1 MISPLLK
8 EPIGYLRKWY
18 QNIER
23 VYSNMGN
30 LFKVANNLA
39 IISQYGSDDSKF
51 KGIVNKY
58 KSDWFQSFL
67 RKFMLFIIGYPLATF
82 ATVYVILNIDSNM
95 SLVRIVSAC
104 SVLSASFV
112 MFFLIRREMKGN
124 FVIFI
129 SDDNL
134 KYLNDVLASKS
145 KLKSFSKN
153 GVVMDVD
160 GNKVKLDKSKSE
172 DGYFEL
178 NYFLNI
184 RNDGRLFYI
193 LDNGGKE
200 NVTDCECI

>member
-1 MISPLLK
+1 
-8 EPIGYLRKWY
+8 
-18 QNIER
+18 
-23 VYSNMGN
+23 MGD

-39 IISQYGSDDSKF
+39 IISQYGSGDSKF
-51 KGIVNKY
+51 SSIVNRC

-104 SVLSASFV
+104 SVLFASLVLFV
-112 MFFLIRREMKGN
+112 LARREQRGN

-153 GVVMDVD
+153 GEVMDID
-160 GNKVKLDKSKSE
+160 GNRVELNKSKYE

-193 LDNGGKE
+193 LDNGAKG

>member
-1 MISPLLK
+1 
-8 EPIGYLRKWY
+8 
-18 QNIER
+18 
-23 VYSNMGN
+23 MGN